1 MNHTSVY
8 KWRTVDIIVAGVI
21 AVAFGV
27 VFQLANG
34 LWDATKAVFAFY
46 PPAQAALYG
55 VWLVP
60 AVLASLII
68 RKAGAGFFTETV
80 AAAVS
85 ALLGSPYG
93 ALAIAYGAVEGA
105 GAELAFAAG
114 RWRRY
119 GAEFALASG
128 FLGGVAATLMDL
140 ALYYSY
146 AGIQA
151 VTYVLSGALSCAIV
165 AGLGSVLLT
174 KALAGTGVLDPFPS
188 GRKRQTV

>member
-1 MNHTSVY
+1 MNSTSVY
-8 KWRTVDIIVAGVI
+8 KWRTVDIIVAAVI

-46 PPAQAALYG
+46 PPAQAAIYG
-55 VWLVP
+55 LWLVP
-60 AVLASLII
+60 AVLASLVI

-93 ALAIAYGAVEGA
+93 AMAIVYGAVEGA
-105 GAELAFAAG
+105 GAELPFAAG
-114 RWRRY
+114 RWRRF
-119 GAEFALASG
+119 GAGLALAAG

-140 ALYYSY
+140 LLYYAY
-146 AGIQA
+146 AGLGA
-151 VTYVLSGALSCAIV
+151 VTYVLSGALSCAVV

-174 KALAGTGVLDPFPS
+174 KALATTGVLDPFPS
-188 GRKRQTV
+188 GRNRATV